1 MITIEKEVA
10 GYPTA
15 RMTTENYRNTLWTVD
30 RIRFRNE
37 VEVVFNEEGF
47 PRFYGYGDVKKN
59 SDEKDQKIAYSYEDI
74 KTLYVKE
81 MEVVTKLL
89 NIIQEKELDDMLEKY
104 DTSVEIVKEMDVNH
118 PVDMFNLLRRMSI
131 TWKLIQ
137 EKTSDKRV
145 KKLLGRFEVFV
156 ILSFLDS
163 SCN

>member
-1 MITIEKEVA
+1 M
-10 GYPTA
+10 
-15 RMTTENYRNTLWTVD
+15 
-30 RIRFRNE
+30 
-37 VEVVFNEEGF
+37 
-47 PRFYGYGDVKKN
+47 KKN
-59 SDEKDQKIAYSYEDI
+59 IDEQDQKIAYSYEDI

-89 NIIQEKELDDMLEKY
+89 NIIKEKELDDMLEKY

-145 KKLLGRFEVFV
+145 KKLLGKFKVFV